1 MATKGTNQK
10 TRQADPNRTKNG
22 KQRLGPLNLGQL
34 ASMLEKSSKPKEKSK
49 INNRIRE
56 LKSRKG
62 YVEPVVE
69 VPVEETVSETAV
81 AEPAAE

>member
-1 MATKGTNQK
+1 MATKGANQK
-10 TRQADPNRTKNG
+10 NRSADPNRTKNG
-22 KQRLGPLNLGQL
+22 KQRLGPLNLNQL
-34 ASMLEKSSKPKEKSK
+34 NDLLEKSSKPKEKSK